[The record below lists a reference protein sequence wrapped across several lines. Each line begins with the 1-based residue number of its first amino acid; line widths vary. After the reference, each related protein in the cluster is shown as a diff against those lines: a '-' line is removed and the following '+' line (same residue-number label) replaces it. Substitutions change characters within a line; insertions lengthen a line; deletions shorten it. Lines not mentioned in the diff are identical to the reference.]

1 VSVVQ
6 AHGRHM
12 HARAGTG
19 LKQHL
24 RAAHA
29 PTSCCKREPCQR
41 LGLTAHQS
49 DAPCCAPPQ
58 VPLAWTCN
66 RLRARGLLPA
76 WASKALVL
84 ATAAF
89 GQAAGIVLSAQAA
102 A

>member
-1 VSVVQ
+1 
-6 AHGRHM
+6 
-12 HARAGTG
+12 
-19 LKQHL
+19 
-24 RAAHA
+24 
-29 PTSCCKREPCQR
+29 
-41 LGLTAHQS
+41 
-49 DAPCCAPPQ
+49 